1 MLNFKN
7 AYFTGNDE
15 FPVLHEQSKYFKRPF
30 QMIRF
35 SDRKNASL
43 NDAVCFYEWDQK
55 FIHQL
60 EENQLDKLILDFKRA
75 GSVVQPDYSIFAD
88 DPLIL
93 QKMAVFNRN
102 RVAYELQS
110 CGIEVIPNLRWG
122 DKRSFEFAFAGIPKH
137 QICAIGTYGQIR
149 DREKRYLFESG
160 LEQAL
165 IQTEPR
171 EVLIYGSMPSAI
183 FKPYQNTITFYQYNS
198 WRNNAF
204 DEKVI

>member
-1 MLNFKN
+1 M
-7 AYFTGNDE
+7 
-15 FPVLHEQSKYFKRPF
+15 V
-30 QMIRF
+30 RF
-35 SDRKNASL
+35 SDRKDASL
-43 NDAVCFYEWDQK
+43 NDAICFYEWDRK
-55 FIHQL
+55 FIRRLEDDQL
-60 EENQLDKLILDFKRA
+60 GQLIFDFKRA

-88 DPLIL
+88 DPLVV
-93 QKMAVFNRN
+93 QKMAVFNKN

-122 DKRSFEFAFAGIPKH
+122 DERSFEFAFAGIPKH
-137 QICAIGTYGQIR
+137 QICSIGTYGQVGN
-149 DREKRYLFESG
+149 REKRYLFESG

-171 EVLIYGSMPSAI
+171 EVLIYGPMPSII

-198 WRNNAF
+198 WRCNAF

>member
-122 DKRSFEFAFAGIPKH
+122 DKRSFEFALYKKTSASSNRLSLALLKCF
-137 QICAIGTYGQIR
+137 IGLVGRIFIN
-149 DREKRYLFESG
+149 KSKI
-160 LEQAL
+160 L
-165 IQTEPR
+165 I
-171 EVLIYGSMPSAI
+171 
-183 FKPYQNTITFYQYNS
+183 
-198 WRNNAF
+198 
-204 DEKVI
+204 